1 MILVNQRTSCTEKL
15 FSYAFPKDAK
25 ELYYR

>member
-1 MILVNQRTSCTEKL
+1 MILENQRTSCTEKL